1 MPKQKPKTQLATLEK
16 HRADLTAKLRSA
28 KSKVKAEAKQTER
41 LKNELVGAVAL
52 KEFAANP
59 SGAFA
64 AMLRNLIGA
73 GVTNATVRAELGLAP
88 LPKRAKLPKASGQ
101 AASKNNLTAAA
112 VSTPAP
118 VSVPVPKGFG
128 ANVPVLIEPFHPQNA
143 GSPMASALRGL
154 ADRVG
159 LGHTLPAKNAKPT
172 QSG

>member
-1 MPKQKPKTQLATLEK
+1 MPKQKPTTQLATLEK
-16 HRADLTAKLRSA
+16 HRADLSAKLREA
-28 KSKVKAEAKQTER
+28 KSKVKAEAKQNER
-41 LKNELVGAVAL
+41 LKNEHVGAVAL

-64 AMLRNLIGA
+64 ATLRNLMGA
-73 GVTNATVRAELGLAP
+73 GVTNATARAELGLSP
-88 LPKRAKLPKASGQ
+88 LPKQARKPKQTAQ
-101 AASKNNLTAAA
+101 ATPQTKPVSA
-112 VSTPAP
+112 VIPPPAP

-128 ANVPVLIEPFHPQNA
+128 ANVPVLIEPFQPQNA

-159 LGHTLPAKNAKPT
+159 LGHALPAKNAKPT